1 MLERTRRR
9 PGGAVRTTAVDGGR
23 AALRGPRP
31 STRGWWPMALEGSR
45 RWRPAELKGRASP
58 RAGGARGE
66 WSMGTT
72 GSIPYPYPC
81 DFTFWSLRSWR
92 TRENSRQRIFS
103 RHWMAPTL
111 LFVRAYS
118 VFLVP
123 TAMCLTG
130 SWLREDSVAF
140 SCREFASV
148 RVRQCFLT
156 HSSRPPESTSTVR
169 GCWFSGSDCALVSKS
184 LGSVACAISAK

>member
-1 MLERTRRR
+1 MTAAGQRCEDHGRRR
-9 PGGAVRTTAVDGGR
+9 GGGGR
-23 AALRGPRP
+23 WRSRGPAGGGRRSSRVARALEQAALVVNGQWAQQVRYLILIHVILHFGPSAP
-31 STRGWWPMALEGSR
+31 
-45 RWRPAELKGRASP
+45 
-58 RAGGARGE
+58 GARGRTPANE
-66 WSMGTT
+66 FFPGTA
-72 GSIPYPYPC
+72 
-81 DFTFWSLRSWR
+81 WR
-92 TRENSRQRIFS
+92 QLN
-103 RHWMAPTL
+103 L